1 MDALFET
8 FPDDV
13 EALKAALFTARLNA
27 RNALAAQFHA
37 EAIAAIALAD
47 VAQGRA
53 LIEELKLQIA
63 KARADKWGQSSERGS
78 RLLDQLEMQLED
90 LVTAA
95 TEDEIAAEMAVAKAQ
110 ASGVAVTAFTRRK
123 PVRGPLPEHLPRHR
137 IVVPAT

>member
-13 EALKAALFTARLNA
+13 GALKAALLAERLNA
-27 RNALAAQFHA
+27 RNALAAQLHA

-63 KARADKWGQSSERGS
+63 KARADK
-78 RLLDQLEMQLED
+78 
-90 LVTAA
+90 
-95 TEDEIAAEMAVAKAQ
+95 
-110 ASGVAVTAFTRRK
+110 
-123 PVRGPLPEHLPRHR
+123 
-137 IVVPAT
+137 